1 MATKIAK
8 VDADAMNS
16 LYAAELSKV
25 GIKTAAEGV
34 GDNKGAPKDEQ
45 AFADHADYLKTLESA
60 MKDDSK
66 VEGSKNPND
75 PIMD

>member
-25 GIKTAAEGV
+25 GLKTAAEGV
-34 GDNKGAPKDEQ
+34 GDNKGAPKGEQ

-60 MKDDSK
+60 MKGDKSVD
-66 VEGSKNPND
+66 GGTDPND
-75 PIMD
+75 KTLD

>member
-8 VDADAMNS
+8 VDAEAMNS

-25 GIKTAAEGV
+25 GLKTAAEGV
-34 GDNKGAPKDEQ
+34 GDNKGAPQGPQ
-45 AFADHADYLKTLESA
+45 AFEDHSDYLKTLESA

-66 VEGSKNPND
+66 IEGTRAND
-75 PIMD
+75 VLVD